1 MGYHWECKYC
11 DCTRAVPYPGE
22 PDFLVCARCGA
33 EWEDCKIQV
42 PDDEYDEEDESI
54 WLCIDAF
61 KKDGNTEHLVDA
73 SKYLMFRHMHPLP
86 GECFK
91 ATSSSE
97 SVGTVG
103 TPINM
108 ER

>member
-22 PDFLVCARCGA
+22 LDFLVCARCGA

-54 WLCIDAF
+54 WW
-61 KKDGNTEHLVDA
+61 
-73 SKYLMFRHMHPLP
+73 
-86 GECFK
+86 
-91 ATSSSE
+91 
-97 SVGTVG
+97 
-103 TPINM
+103 
-108 ER
+108 